1 MRKKTINF
9 HVSAVRTLAAPKRPC
24 AEILLILSYLSL
36 LHFLIANNSSMTS
49 KQTSHILVNLFCNS
63 LLSQFKMQV
72 HINIST

>member
-1 MRKKTINF
+1 MFQLWEHLLHQNVLVQK
-9 HVSAVRTLAAPKRPC
+9 
-24 AEILLILSYLSL
+24 ILLIISYLSL